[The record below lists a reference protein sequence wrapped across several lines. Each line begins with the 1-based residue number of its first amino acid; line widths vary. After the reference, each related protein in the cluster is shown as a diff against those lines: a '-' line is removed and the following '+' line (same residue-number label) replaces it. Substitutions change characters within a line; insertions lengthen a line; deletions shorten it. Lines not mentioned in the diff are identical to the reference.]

1 MMGTADVRTMMRV
14 EHQPPQ
20 SLVAVCVNGAD
31 CGLLNVP
38 AEQAAEF
45 IGVLNGAVD
54 AMEAIRLVPSER
66 LMDLANWFELEQEER
81 PGWTRG
87 KAVQED
93 LRRMAQLSLNALAKA
108 KGGTG

>member
-1 MMGTADVRTMMRV
+1 MLNLTAKIVCKESRTSEV
-14 EHQPPQ
+14 QVFQGDKYAGNLTFDTEHVAE
-20 SLVAVCVNGAD
+20 LV
-31 CGLLNVP
+31 
-38 AEQAAEF
+38 
-45 IGVLNGAVD
+45 GVLNGA
-54 AMEAIRLVPSER
+54 AEALEALRILSPEK
-66 LMDLANWFELEQEER
+66 LMLLANWFELEQEER

>member
-1 MMGTADVRTMMRV
+1 MLKLTANEFAHEGAVLADIRV
-14 EHQPPQ
+14 
-20 SLVAVCVNGAD
+20 SLGGKEIGALCVGH
-31 CGLLNVP
+31 
-38 AEQAAEF
+38 EQAEELV
-45 IGVLNGAVD
+45 GVLNGA
-54 AMEAIRLVPSER
+54 AEALEALRILPPEK
-66 LMDLANWFELEQEER
+66 LMLLANWFELEQEER